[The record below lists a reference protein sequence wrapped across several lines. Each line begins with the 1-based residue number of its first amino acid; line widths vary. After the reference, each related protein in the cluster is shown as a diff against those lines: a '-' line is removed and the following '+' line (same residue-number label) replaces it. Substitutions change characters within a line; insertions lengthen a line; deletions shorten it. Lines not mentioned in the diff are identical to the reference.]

1 MKTRNQILEEFIN
14 KYKDL
19 PKQGSQEWLNQRKFT
34 VGGSQIATLMG
45 INKYENMRSFARS
58 KSNFYS
64 FKKEAPLWFGN
75 LMEPCI
81 EQYVEIEF
89 GSKPIETGSLPCS
102 FNKHLS
108 YSPDGICVV
117 KRQNLYSLSSKE
129 EIEDAVVY
137 SENIAD
143 NKDIIVLFEFKSPFM
158 RKIIKGDIPKYYR
171 PQPLLGMEIIDIAE
185 ISVFIECVFRFCS
198 YKDLYNNKYSYYHY
212 DKERLNG
219 SAIMYSA
226 MSLYYDEDELDF
238 ESKEEVDNI
247 IMSLDNYRETTYG
260 KGYVDED
267 ISSISDRKLINK
279 IMENVVDKKNIKVIY
294 HNMYSNRKK
303 DYEDFNHFKF
313 NSYNNVLK
321 FNSEKETIK
330 KNIKDNGSKYI
341 GCICYKLLD
350 VNQIPIMKESILNEA
365 LTTKIKKT
373 FELIEKMNNIE
384 EEEEVAKFIKKN
396 F

>member
-1 MKTRNQILEEFIN
+1 MKTRIQLLEEFIL
-14 KYKDL
+14 KHKDL
-19 PKQGSQEWLNQRKFT
+19 PKQGSQEWLDQRKFT

-89 GSKPIETGSLPCS
+89 DVKPIETGSLPCS

-108 YSPDGICVV
+108 YSPDGICVM
-117 KRQNLYSLSSKE
+117 KREKLYSMTSKE
-129 EIEDAVVY
+129 NVDKCLNHDNIVDNED
-137 SENIAD
+137 IT
-143 NKDIIVLFEFKSPFM
+143 VLLEFKSPFM
-158 RKIIKGDIPKYYR
+158 RKIVKGDIPKYYK

-185 ISVFIECVFRFCS
+185 ISVFIECVFRFCALR
-198 YKDLYNNKYSYYHY
+198 DLHTNRYSFYHY

-226 MSLYYDEDELDF
+226 MSLYYNEEDLDVDGKKEI
-238 ESKEEVDNI
+238 ESIVS
-247 IMSLDNYRETTYG
+247 SLDGYRETTYG

-267 ISSISDRKLINK
+267 ISQISDRKIINK
-279 IMENVVDKKNIKVIY
+279 IMENIVDKKNIQIIY
-294 HNMYSNRKK
+294 HDMYSNRKK
-303 DYEDFNHFKF
+303 DYDDFDHFKF
-313 NSYNNVLK
+313 HSYNNKIK
-321 FNSEKETIK
+321 FNNEKEK
-330 KNIKDNGSKYI
+330 IKDNIKKEGRKYL

-350 VNQIPIMKESILNEA
+350 INQIPIMKEPILDDS
-365 LTTKIKKT
+365 LTAKIKKT
-373 FELIEKMNNIE
+373 FELIETMNKIE
-384 EEEEVAKFIKKN
+384 DQEDVVKFIKKN